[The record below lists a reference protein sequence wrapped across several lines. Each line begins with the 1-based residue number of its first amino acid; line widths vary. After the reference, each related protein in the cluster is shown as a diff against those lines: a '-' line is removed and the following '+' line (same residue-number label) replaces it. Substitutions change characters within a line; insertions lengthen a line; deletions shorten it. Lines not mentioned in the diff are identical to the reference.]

1 MAASLGFNFGRA
13 RCRRTSVS
21 ETRGSNLAG
30 SVCLKPLRAGEAS
43 ARSPSR
49 TAPRFHA
56 KAALV
61 LGSLAVAALCACG
74 ESNSAKRSNPPPPS
88 VSVSEPLRQ
97 MVTEWD
103 EFTGRF
109 QAIDRVLVQPRVSG
123 YLQSAHF
130 QEGTIVKKGDL
141 LFVIDPR
148 PYEAAAEAAQGQLQT
163 AEAQLTF
170 TARDLERA
178 VELSRTQVVSQ
189 QVLDQRRQA
198 LQTAEAVVIMAKAAL
213 KRAKL
218 DVEFTQVVS
227 PIDGRIGRKLVTEG
241 NVITGGDPGTTVLT
255 RIVSLNP
262 IYFYFNID
270 ELTYLKHT
278 RLRLADW
285 PPTSQ
290 DSANPVRIAL
300 PDDTGFPH
308 EGRMDWIDNEL
319 DQGTGTLR
327 GRAIVPNRKLRFTPG
342 QFGRVRLMGS
352 APYEALLLPDTAIGS
367 DQSRKIVYVV
377 GKDNVVEIREV
388 RLGRLIAGLRVVREG
403 LRADE
408 RVVISGLQRV
418 RAGAPVTP
426 TYQAIAETTD
436 GGGRP

>member
-1 MAASLGFNFGRA
+1 MAASEGFNLRA
-13 RCRRTSVS
+13 RCQRTAVL
-21 ETRGSNLAG
+21 ETSGSYRAG
-30 SVCLKPLRAGEAS
+30 SLQVCLKPLR
-43 ARSPSR
+43 
-49 TAPRFHA
+49 A

-61 LGSLAVAALCACG
+61 LGSLAVTVLGACSD
-74 ESNSAKRSNPPPPS
+74 SNSAKRSDPPPPS
-88 VSVSEPLRQ
+88 VTVSEPLRQ
-97 MVTEWD
+97 TVTEWD

-198 LQTAEAVVIMAKAAL
+198 LQTAEAAVIMAKAAL

-227 PIDGRIGRKLVTEG
+227 PIDGRVGRKLVTEG
-241 NVITGGDPGTTVLT
+241 NLITGGNPGTTVLT

-278 RLRLADW
+278 RLRLADR

-290 DSANPVRIAL
+290 DSTNPVRVAL

-327 GRAIVPNRKLRFTPG
+327 GRAIVPNPELRFSPG
-342 QFGRVRLMGS
+342 QFGRVQLMGS

-367 DQSRKIVYVV
+367 DQSRKFVYVV
-377 GKDNVVEIREV
+377 GKDNVVEMREV
-388 RLGRLIAGLRVVREG
+388 RLGRLIEGLRVVREG
-403 LRADE
+403 IRADE

-418 RAGAPVTP
+418 REGAPVTP
-426 TYQAIAETTD
+426 RYKAIGETT
-436 GGGRP
+436 GGGARP